1 MYFNNVLVIIS
12 IIYKT
17 NVPLENKEKTLYRFI
32 ATHNF
37 VKQVFYLNIRIFVF
51 IFILLF
57 SLYYNQ
63 IIDISS
69 DKTNDV
75 FVCIKN

>member
-1 MYFNNVLVIIS
+1 MYFSNVLVYIS

-37 VKQVFYLNIRIFVF
+37 VKQVFYLNKYSYIRIHIYTF
-51 IFILLF
+51 IFVVL
-57 SLYYNQ
+57 
-63 IIDISS
+63 
-69 DKTNDV
+69 
-75 FVCIKN
+75 

>member
-1 MYFNNVLVIIS
+1 MYFNNVLVYIS

-57 SLYYNQ
+57 SLYYNH